1 MRSLL
6 RTLLLFIALWCAT
19 RSYAG
24 SGTAKLTCTSASG
37 RTVFTAYLQDI
48 EGMFEGG
55 ELTIDGKTLRFPGED
70 VVGSSAVIWDPDHG
84 VFTLSF
90 TRPGEEQYLFIRFWA
105 IPNTFQVISNDRG
118 SAEGARYAFEAILEA
133 TEPRE
138 GKGHA
143 TPLIRLTCNLEYR
156 I

>member
-1 MRSLL
+1 M
-6 RTLLLFIALWCAT
+6 
-19 RSYAG
+19 AG

-37 RTVFTAYLQDI
+37 RTVFVAYLQDI

-55 ELTIDGKTLRFPGED
+55 ELTIDGKTLSFPAEGD
-70 VVGSSAVIWDPDHG
+70 IGSSAIIWDPTHG

-90 TRPGEEQYLFIRFWA
+90 ERPSEGQYLFIRFWA
-105 IPNTFQVISNDRG
+105 IPNTFQVISDGRG
-118 SAEGARYAFEAILEA
+118 SATGARYEFEAILEA

-143 TPLIRLTCNLEYR
+143 TPSIRLTCTLDYR